1 MNRIT
6 VPVLLALVWSVLAL
20 PAPASAA
27 EFTIGDIEGSFN
39 SEISIGA
46 SWRLDEIDPSLVTP
60 GNWPG
65 GTASSN
71 TADDGNL
78 NFLDGKIYSLILKGV
93 HDLEFRYENM
103 GVFLRGKY
111 WYDQE
116 LENGSRPHG
125 NLLNQYFPGQ
135 ELNDSDFNDF
145 AKSSGIEL
153 LDAFFYADLTIF
165 DNVPL
170 DFRIGRQVLSWGE
183 STFIQNGIN
192 SINPVDVSAFRRPG
206 AEIKEGLLPVSMVS
220 FNAGITPALSVEAF
234 YQLEWERT
242 VIDGCGT
249 YFSQTDPAAQGCNG
263 VTLNGLLPDR
273 ANYAN
278 GLFITRTEDDIP
290 DDGKQFGVAFRYF
303 AENLNF
309 SEFGLYYMQ
318 LHSRTPFFSG
328 VVSANPTLPDGSL
341 GPPDGNPDFAPF
353 IPGNP
358 FGGNPQYTID
368 YPEDLKVF
376 GASFATNVAGFAL
389 SGEVSYRPDS
399 PVQINTVDLLQ
410 AAVGLAPWSPVTPRV
425 LATPPGETAQG
436 WDDFDV
442 MQWQFTVVKFF
453 EQVLGANRLSLVGEV
468 GGNRV
473 SSLPSDT
480 LGLRYGRSPIYGTG
494 AFEPI
499 PLGALGIPLPGD
511 LTCEG
516 FFPPPPFDQ
525 LIDPIVP
532 NYTPSNCSSDGYVT
546 DTSWGYRIR
555 GSLTYNDAFMGINLT
570 PNFAWAHDVDGYS
583 PNSNFNEGS
592 KAFSIGLNADYL
604 NKYTASVSYT
614 DFSGGDYNTQ
624 KDRDFL
630 SVSFGIIF

>member
-1 MNRIT
+1 MNRVT
-6 VPVLLALVWSVLAL
+6 VPVLSALVCWCLAL
-20 PAPASAA
+20 PAPAGAA
-27 EFTIGDIEGSFN
+27 EFSIGDIEGSFN
-39 SEISIGA
+39 SELSIGA
-46 SWRLDEIDPSLVTP
+46 SWRLDEIDPGLVTP

-65 GTASSN
+65 GQASSN

-78 NFLDGKIYSLILKGV
+78 NFLDGKVYSLIFKGV
-93 HDLEFRYENM
+93 HDLELRYENM

-111 WYDQE
+111 WYDHE

-125 NLLNQYFPGQ
+125 NLLNQYVPNQ
-135 ELNDSDFNDF
+135 ELNDSDFNKL
-145 AKSSGIEL
+145 AKSSGIFL
-153 LDAFFYADLTIF
+153 LDAFFYANLTIF

-206 AEIKEGLLPVSMVS
+206 AEIKEGLLPVSMIS
-220 FNAGITPALSVEAF
+220 FAAGVTESLSVETF
-234 YQLEWERT
+234 YQLDWERT

-263 VTLNGLLPDR
+263 VTLDATLPDR
-273 ANYAN
+273 VNYAN
-278 GLFITRTEDDIP
+278 GLFITRTPDDTP
-290 DDGKQFGVAFRYF
+290 DDGGQWGIALRYF

-309 SEFGLYYMQ
+309 SEFGLYYLN

-368 YPEDLKVF
+368 YPEDQKIF
-376 GASFATNVAGFAL
+376 GATFATNVAGFAL
-389 SGEVSYRPDS
+389 SGEVSYRPDA
-399 PVQINTVDLLQ
+399 PVQLNTVDLLQ
-410 AAVGLAPWSPVTPRV
+410 GAVGLAPWSPVTPRV
-425 LATPPGETAQG
+425 LATPPGGTAQG
-436 WDDFDV
+436 YDDFDV
-442 MQWQFTVVKFF
+442 LQWQFTVVKFF
-453 EQVLGANRLSLVGEV
+453 EQVLGANRLSLVAEV

-473 SSLPSDT
+473 SSLPPPLT
-480 LGLRYGRSPIYGTG
+480 ATRYGRSPIYGTPE
-494 AFEPI
+494 FDPI
-499 PLGALGIPLPGD
+499 PLASLGIPVPGD
-511 LTCEG
+511 LTCQG
-516 FFPPPPFDQ
+516 FFPPPPLDQ
-525 LIDPIVP
+525 VLDPIVP
-532 NYTPSNCSSDGYVT
+532 NINPNYCTTDGLVT

-555 GSLTYNDAFMGINLT
+555 GSLTYNDAFAGINLT
-570 PNFAWAHDVDGYS
+570 PTFAWSHDVDGYS
-583 PNSNFNEGS
+583 PNTNFNEGS
-592 KAFSIGLNADYL
+592 KAWSIGLNAEYL
-604 NKYTASVSYT
+604 NRYTASVSYT

-630 SVSFGIIF
+630 SVSFGLIF

>member
-6 VPVLLALVWSVLAL
+6 VPALLALVWSVLAL

-27 EFTIGDIEGSFN
+27 DFTIGDIEGSFN

-78 NFLDGKIYSLILKGV
+78 NFLDGKIYSLILKGT
-93 HDLEFRYENM
+93 HDLELSYENM

-135 ELNDSDFNDF
+135 ELNDTDFNDF
-145 AKSSGIEL
+145 AKASGIEL

-192 SINPVDVSAFRRPG
+192 SINPIDVSAFRRPG

-263 VTLNGLLPDR
+263 VTLDATLPDR
-273 ANYAN
+273 VNYAN

-290 DDGKQFGVAFRYF
+290 DDGKQFGVALRYF

-353 IPGNP
+353 IPGDP

-368 YPEDLKVF
+368 YPEDLKIF

-410 AAVGLAPWSPVTPRV
+410 AAVGLAPWSAVTPRV
-425 LATPPGETAQG
+425 LATPAGGTAQG

-442 MQWQFTVVKFF
+442 TQWQFTVVKFF
-453 EQVLGANRLSLVGEV
+453 EQILGADRLSLVGEV

-499 PLGALGIPLPGD
+499 PLAALGIPLPGD

-532 NYTPSNCSSDGYVT
+532 NITPSNCASDGYVT

-570 PNFAWAHDVDGYS
+570 PNFAWSHDVDGYS

-592 KAFSIGLNADYL
+592 KAFSIGVDAAYL
-604 NKYTASVSYT
+604 NKYTASLSYT

>member
-1 MNRIT
+1 MRGPMNRIT

-46 SWRLDEIDPSLVTP
+46 SWRVDEIDPGLVSP
-60 GNWPG
+60 GNFPG
-65 GTASSN
+65 GRASSN
-71 TADDGNL
+71 TADDGDL
-78 NFLDGKIYSLILKGV
+78 NFEDGDIYSLILKGV
-93 HDLEFRYENM
+93 HDLELTYENM

-111 WYDQE
+111 WYDHE

-135 ELNDSDFNDF
+135 ELNDADFNDF

-183 STFIQNGIN
+183 STFIQNGVN
-192 SINPVDVSAFRRPG
+192 SINPIDVSAFRRPG
-206 AEIKEGLLPVSMVS
+206 AEIKEGLLPVSMVT
-220 FNAGITPALSVEAF
+220 FNAGLTQSLSVETF

-263 VTLNGLLPDR
+263 VTLDATLPDR
-273 ANYAN
+273 VNYLN

-290 DDGKQFGVAFRYF
+290 QDAKQWGVALRYF

-309 SEFGLYYMQ
+309 SEFGLYYINI
-318 LHSRTPFFSG
+318 HSRTPYFSG
-328 VVSANPTLPDGSL
+328 VVSGNPTLPDGSL

-499 PLGALGIPLPGD
+499 LIPVAPGAALP
-511 LTCEG
+511 LTCEEG
-516 FFPPPPFDQ
+516 FPLGGVAP
-525 LIDPIVP
+525 P
-532 NYTPSNCSSDGYVT
+532 NYTASNCTSDGYVT

-592 KAFSIGLNADYL
+592 KALSIGLNADYL

>member
-1 MNRIT
+1 MNRVT
-6 VPVLLALVWSVLAL
+6 VPVLLALVYGFLAL
-20 PAPASAA
+20 PAPATAA
-27 EFTIGDIEGSFN
+27 DFTIGDIEGSFN
-39 SEISIGA
+39 SELSIGA

-78 NFLDGKIYSLILKGV
+78 NFLDGKIYSLIFKGV
-93 HDLEFRYENM
+93 HDLELRYENM

-111 WYDQE
+111 WYDHE

-125 NLLNQYFPGQ
+125 NLLNQYFPNQ
-135 ELNDSDFNDF
+135 ELNDSDFNDY

-206 AEIKEGLLPVSMVS
+206 AEIKEGLLPVSMIS
-220 FNAGITPALSVEAF
+220 FNAGVTESLSIETF
-234 YQLEWERT
+234 YQLKWERT

-249 YFSQTDPAAQGCNG
+249 YFSQTDPAAQGCDG

-273 ANYAN
+273 VNYAN
-278 GLFITRTEDDIP
+278 GLFITRTADDIP
-290 DDGKQFGVAFRYF
+290 DDGGQWGIALRYF

-309 SEFGLYYMQ
+309 SEFGLYFLN

-328 VVSANPTLPDGSL
+328 VVSANYLPDGTL
-341 GPPDGNPDFAPF
+341 IAPF
-353 IPGNP
+353 IPGDP
-358 FGGNPQYTID
+358 LGGNPRYTIA
-368 YPEDLKVF
+368 YPEDQKIF
-376 GASFATNVAGFAL
+376 GATFATNVLGFAL
-389 SGEVSYRPDS
+389 SGEVSYRPDA
-399 PVQINTVDLLQ
+399 PVQLNTVDLLQ
-410 AAVGLAPWSPVTPRV
+410 GAVGLAPWSPVTPRV
-425 LATPPGETAQG
+425 LATPPGGTAQG
-436 WDDFDV
+436 YDDFDV
-442 MQWQFTVVKFF
+442 LQWQFTVVKFF
-453 EQVLGANRLSLVGEV
+453 EQVLGANRLSLVAEV

-473 SSLPSDT
+473 SSLPDPLTST
-480 LGLRYGRSPIYGTG
+480 RYGRSPIYGTP
-494 AFEPI
+494 AFDPI
-499 PLGALGIPLPGD
+499 PLASLGIPLPGN

-525 LIDPIVP
+525 IIDPIVP
-532 NYTPSNCSSDGYVT
+532 NYTPSNCTTDGLVT

-555 GSLTYNDAFMGINLT
+555 GSLTYNDAIAGVNLT
-570 PNFAWAHDVDGYS
+570 PTFAWSHDVDGYS
-583 PNSNFNEGS
+583 PNTNFNEGS
-592 KAFSIGLNADYL
+592 KAWSVGLNAEYL
-604 NKYTASVSYT
+604 NRYTASVSYT

-630 SVSFGIIF
+630 SVSFGVIF